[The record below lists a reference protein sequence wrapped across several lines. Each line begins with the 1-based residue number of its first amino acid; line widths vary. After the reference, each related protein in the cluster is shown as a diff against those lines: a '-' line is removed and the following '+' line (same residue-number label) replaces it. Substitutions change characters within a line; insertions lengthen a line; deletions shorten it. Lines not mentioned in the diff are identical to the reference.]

1 MGSMSSMLGALAL
14 AAGSILTVDALQAD
28 AVAGTIEDLRASKTL
43 RLAYDAGAPP
53 FSYIVP
59 GSPPDAEPQGYSMEL
74 CRAVAGKLREDLK
87 IPDLKIAYVP
97 VNTTNRFDAITGN
110 KADLLCESAT
120 ATLSRRKIV
129 DFSLPIFIDGASFV
143 IGPDG
148 PRDVMFLAGKK
159 VGVLPG
165 TTTEEELRRALTRTH
180 IDAEIVLVKTNQEG
194 FERVEKGEVA
204 AYFADRATLQFLLRK
219 EKSAASL
226 LMAETYLSIEPIALA
241 LRRGDSDFRLAVD
254 TALSHIYRQG
264 DIGVIFKIAFG
275 PLTTPSPIL
284 ANLFRTTGLPD

>member
-1 MGSMSSMLGALAL
+1 MGSISRMLGALAL
-14 AAGSILTVDALQAD
+14 ASGAFFTMDALLGA
-28 AVAGTIEDLRASKTL
+28 AIAGTIEDLRASKTL
-43 RLAYDAGAPP
+43 RLAYDADAPP

-59 GSPPDAEPQGYSMEL
+59 GSPPDAEPQGYSIEL
-74 CRAVAGKLREDLK
+74 CRAVAGKLREELK

-97 VNTTNRFDAITGN
+97 VNTTNRFEAITGN
-110 KADLLCESAT
+110 KADLLCDSAT

-143 IGPDG
+143 IRPDG

-165 TTTEEELRRALTRTH
+165 TTTEQELRRALTRTKVN
-180 IDAEIVLVKTNQEG
+180 AEIVLVKTNHEG
-194 FERVEKGEVA
+194 LEAVEKGEVA

-219 EKSAASL
+219 EKSAANL
-226 LMAETYLSIEPIALA
+226 LMADTYLSIEPIALA
-241 LRRGDSDFRLAVD
+241 LRRGDNDFRLAVD
-254 TALSHIYRQG
+254 TALSHIYRWG
-264 DIGVIFKIAFG
+264 EIAVLFKIAFG

-284 ANLFRTTGLPD
+284 ANLYQTSGLPD